1 MISKDN
7 LALEK
12 AYNSAVMAIQHLQ
25 FRTCFLKTGHQT
37 CTVWG
42 RQNTFLKGEK
52 GFVQFFK

>member
-37 CTVWG
+37 YSWG
-42 RQNTFLKGEK
+42 RQNTFMKGEK
-52 GFVQFFK
+52 GFVQFFI